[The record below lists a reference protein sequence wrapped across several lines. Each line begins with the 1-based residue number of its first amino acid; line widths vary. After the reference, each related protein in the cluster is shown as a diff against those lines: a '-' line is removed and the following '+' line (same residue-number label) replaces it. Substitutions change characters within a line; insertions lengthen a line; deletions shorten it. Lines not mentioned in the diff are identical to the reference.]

1 MLKRRHETKRVFL
14 KKGQMNEE
22 NKQLISLKMFVG
34 KCAVLVGL
42 VDQLGFVLPAISF
55 SKVAKLRVLSL

>member
-1 MLKRRHETKRVFL
+1 
-14 KKGQMNEE
+14 MNKE
-22 NKQLISLKMFVG
+22 NKQVISLKMLVG

-55 SKVAKLRVLSL
+55 SKVANKN